1 MKRALWLGVALASA
15 ATCATHGFVLVS
27 GESMSP
33 ALRMGD
39 VCVYRRNAPVEVGD
53 VVVYRRADGARVV
66 HRVIGVGQR
75 GELRTKGDASTLA
88 DRDVV
93 PAHDVAGPVIVRVPM
108 AVMRAN

>member
-15 ATCATHGFVLVS
+15 ATYATHGVVLVT

-33 ALRMGD
+33 ALRAGD
-39 VCVYRRNAPVEVGD
+39 VCVYRRNASVDVGD

-66 HRVIGVGQR
+66 HRVIGVGER
-75 GELRTKGDASTLA
+75 GELRTKGDASAVA

-93 PAHDVAGPVIVRVPM
+93 PARDISGPVIVRVPTV
-108 AVMRAN
+108 VMRAN